1 MTIRGRTPGEGEGTG
16 DGVQGGTI
24 RWWIQGDQLS
34 QPHFDLLP
42 VLDMIVAF
50 LTGSP
55 PPVRMAEWPGPLPP
69 IVNSSPCRKYGTI
82 TYYFFVC
89 GIRALW

>member
-1 MTIRGRTPGEGEGTG
+1 MCVCVCAWCVWVEGQGVTIRGRTPGEGEGTG

-50 LTGSP
+50 LTGSR
-55 PPVRMAEWPGPLPP
+55 PPVRMAEWP
-69 IVNSSPCRKYGTI
+69 
-82 TYYFFVC
+82 
-89 GIRALW
+89 